1 MSYKKRKLK
10 KSRLGQLKYR
20 LGQVKYALLKRAAVL
35 LQKISRLFQIRFQKE
50 RVLMLNLPKALEVL
64 SRYDRLTDNPD
75 ISKISEAISAQL
87 NKEGLLRL
95 CVFICPKFNTQALF
109 SPKPE
114 NYMPATVNTLGLF
127 EDRVAKVTALRKD
140 LLRSGLLTELNL
152 ILGDN
157 DAEEYI
163 FPFMNSIDVHRNQY
177 RERQSMYR
185 RAFEERCRDL
195 FGKNCVVWSLAEL
208 AVTKDKTKPNIS
220 SEALSK
226 ELKFFGWLFS
236 VEGPYKGKLSF
247 SRDTLIE
254 MATQKYQLY
263 GAQGKFLEMLGGI
276 LLQTEGPGVW
286 LERTQMLRC
295 TGSLA
300 IPAIYPWIRQEEIA
314 DF

>member
-1 MSYKKRKLK
+1 
-10 KSRLGQLKYR
+10 
-20 LGQVKYALLKRAAVL
+20 
-35 LQKISRLFQIRFQKE
+35 
-50 RVLMLNLPKALEVL
+50 
-64 SRYDRLTDNPD
+64 
-75 ISKISEAISAQL
+75 
-87 NKEGLLRL
+87 
-95 CVFICPKFNTQALF
+95 
-109 SPKPE
+109 
-114 NYMPATVNTLGLF
+114 MPATVNTLGLF

-195 FGKNCVVWSLAEL
+195 FGKNCVVRPLAEL
-208 AVTKDKTKPNIS
+208 AVTKDQSKPNIY

-226 ELKFFGWLFS
+226 ELKFFDWLFS
-236 VEGPYKGKLSF
+236 VDGPYKGKINF
-247 SRDTLIE
+247 SRNTLVQ
-254 MATQKYQLY
+254 MAIQKYQLY

-295 TGSLA
+295 TGSPA

-314 DF
+314 DL